1 MNKKKSFLGLYLII
15 SFVIIIAAVVVSLT
29 AGINLGI
36 DVGGGTQFE
45 VVVTPDAG
53 EEITNKFV
61 QKQENVIQSV
71 LRENGLYAEKI
82 FVQDK
87 DSHVFV
93 VVRVANDNI
102 SNRAEIVSDLVSA
115 LQIEEDN
122 VSEFSIISGSLTKK
136 TVIWA
141 SVTIVCVMLLV
152 FIAGWI
158 RYNIM
163 SGLTLTFGFLHTL
176 MLGVALHVITRLP
189 ITFASIIIMLISVV
203 LVLFSIIFMLERVRE
218 ICKSRASEEMEVNE
232 IVGTAKKRTLLPL
245 ICMVAMIFV
254 MAVVFVF
261 IPVTHVQLTACSI
274 IVCLAS
280 IAYTYYFV
288 ASNLHEKLLEIKAA
302 TEKARLSRDN
312 SPAPQEK
319 KAVRPKS
326 SKKLAPKKVKKEEN
340 NKIEV

>member
-15 SFVIIIAAVVVSLT
+15 SFVLIIAAVVVSLT

-45 VVVTPDAG
+45 VVVTPNEG
-53 EEITNKFV
+53 EEVTNKFV
-61 QKQENVIQSV
+61 QEQESIIKDV
-71 LRENGLYAEKI
+71 LKDNGLRAEQI

-102 SNRAEIVSDLVSA
+102 TNRAELVSDLASS
-115 LQIEEDN
+115 LEIEEDN
-122 VSEFSIISGSLTKK
+122 ISDFSIISGSLTKK

-141 SVTIVCVMLLV
+141 SVAIICVLLLV

-163 SGLTLTFGFLHTL
+163 SGLTLTFGLLHAL
-176 MLGVALHVITRLP
+176 MINVALHILTRLP
-189 ITFASIIIMLISVV
+189 LTFASIIIMLCSVV
-203 LVLFSIIFMLERVRE
+203 LMLFALIFVLEKIRE
-218 ICKSRASEEMEVNE
+218 LKKSRSSEGMEISE
-232 IVGTAKKRTLLPL
+232 LVGTAKKRTLLPL
-245 ICMVAMIFV
+245 VCLVAMIFV
-254 MAVVFVF
+254 MAIIFVF
-261 IPVTHVQLTACSI
+261 IPVSHVQLSACSI

-288 ASNLHEKLLEIKAA
+288 ATNLHEKLLEIKEA
-302 TEKARLSRDN
+302 TERAKLSRDN

-319 KAVRPKS
+319 KVSRPKS
-326 SKKLAPKKVKKEEN
+326 SKKLAPRKEKKDTDD
-340 NKIEV
+340 KIEV